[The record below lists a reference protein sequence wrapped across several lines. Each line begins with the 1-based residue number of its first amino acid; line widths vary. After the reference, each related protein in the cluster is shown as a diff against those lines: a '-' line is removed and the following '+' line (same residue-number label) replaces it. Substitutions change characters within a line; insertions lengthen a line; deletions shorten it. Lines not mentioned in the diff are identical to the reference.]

1 MRRAGSVHQLPHS
14 DPVRTLHPIISSL
27 YTQFAALYLR
37 LDQRLDELDQQVLRE
52 ADDEELAEITAIRHR
67 AGMSRRMLIPG
78 RNLAARMPLIRSL
91 PGATS
96 ESRPYAEDIYDELQ
110 SRRCAW
116 LCGAYPVRKGSFSGS
131 GAPGAATRPACP
143 ARPVC

>member
-96 ESRPYAEDIYDELQ
+96 EKPALRGRHL
-110 SRRCAW
+110 RRA
-116 LCGAYPVRKGSFSGS
+116 AVSQVRLVMRRVSGQE
-131 GAPGAATRPACP
+131 G
-143 ARPVC
+143 